1 MLSPSNPEV
10 LVFELNSDGRI
21 ARVDVFMPD
30 AGGLKPSR
38 RYARIM
44 FAFLPGIPGADDLR
58 TLARRVDTARHHGVP
73 NGCVLELDLQVVPQE
88 TGGFDPF
95 AMIAS
100 GGKPLLLRE
109 AVAAIHRAA
118 EDPRVAGLIAR
129 VQIPAA
135 AAGPVQELR
144 EAITA
149 FSDVKPSL
157 AWAETYPGTLSYYL
171 ASAFREVWMQP
182 SGTVG
187 LVGFATNALFL
198 RDALDK
204 AGIEAQFIA
213 RGEYKSAANL
223 FTQDRYTDAHREA
236 DSRLI
241 ESLHTQVWKAV
252 ADSRHLE
259 PAEVDTLADKAPLL
273 RDDAVTGRLIDRIG
287 FRDEAYARI
296 GELVGAPD
304 ISPETGDADSD
315 DAPPR
320 LYLSRY
326 ARATASRP
334 TPSMPPIPGRK
345 TKPTIAVVTLHGPIV
360 SGRGGPQLLPIGNSS
375 AGGDTIAAA
384 LREAAADDAVSA
396 IVLRVDSPGGSV
408 TGSETI
414 WREVNRV
421 RDRGK
426 PVVASMGAVAASGG
440 YYVSMSADAIVANA
454 GTITGSIG
462 VVTGKLVARELKDR
476 LGVGSDSVRTNA
488 NADAWSI
495 NKPFTDEQHAHVEAE
510 ADLFYTDFIERVA
523 QGRKMTVEAVD
534 AIARGRVWTGADAL
548 ERGLVDELG
557 GLRTAITRAKV
568 LAGLEPDADVRI
580 AGYPGSSLMDL
591 LRPKASSQPAAAS
604 LPDAVGALLG
614 RSVAGVLSQ
623 AERSLTGV
631 SALWLGDYRF

>member
-1 MLSPSNPEV
+1 
-10 LVFELNSDGRI
+10 
-21 ARVDVFMPD
+21 
-30 AGGLKPSR
+30 
-38 RYARIM
+38 M
-44 FAFLPGIPGADDLR
+44 FSFLPGIPGTDDLR
-58 TLARRVDTARHHGVP
+58 ALARKVDTARHHGVP
-73 NGCVLELDLQVVPQE
+73 DGCVLELDLQSVPQE

-95 AMIAS
+95 ALIAS
-100 GGKPLLLRE
+100 GGRPLLLRE

-129 VQIPAA
+129 VQIPFAP
-135 AAGPVQELR
+135 AGPVQELR
-144 EAITA
+144 QAIA
-149 FSDVKPSL
+149 EFSDAKPSL

-171 ASAFREVWMQP
+171 ASGFREVWMQP

-223 FTQDRYTDAHREA
+223 FTQDRYTEAHREA
-236 DSRLI
+236 DGRLI
-241 ESLHTQVWKAV
+241 ESLHAQVLQAV
-252 ADSRHLE
+252 AESRHID
-259 PAEVDTLADKAPLL
+259 PADVDALADKAPLL
-273 RDDAVTGRLIDRIG
+273 RDDAVTGRLVDRIG
-287 FRDEAYARI
+287 FRDEAYARV
-296 GELVGAPD
+296 GELVGAPG
-304 ISPETGDADSD
+304 ISPETGGADSD

-320 LYLSRY
+320 LYLARY
-326 ARATASRP
+326 ARAAASRP
-334 TPSMPPIPGRK
+334 VPPMPSIPGRK
-345 TKPTIAVVTLHGPIV
+345 GKPVIAVVTLHGPIV
-360 SGRGGPQLLPIGNSS
+360 SGRGGPNLLPFGNSS

-384 LREAAADDAVSA
+384 LREAAADDSVAA

-408 TGSETI
+408 TGSETV

-421 RDRGK
+421 RGQGK

-440 YYVSMSADAIVANA
+440 YYVSMGADAIVANA

-476 LGVGSDSVRTNA
+476 IGVGSDSVRTNA

-495 NKPFTDEQHAHVEAE
+495 NQPFTDEQHAHVEAE
-510 ADLFYTDFIERVA
+510 ADLFYTDFVDRVA
-523 QGRKMTVEAVD
+523 AGRSMSTEAVD
-534 AIARGRVWTGADAL
+534 AIARGRVWTGADAK

-557 GLRTAITRAKV
+557 GLRTAITKAKV

-580 AGYPGSSLMDL
+580 ASYPGSSLLDM
-591 LRPKASSQPAAAS
+591 LRPKPSSQPAAAS
-604 LPDAVGALLG
+604 LPDAVASLVG
-614 RSVAGVLSQ
+614 RSLAGVLVQ

>member
-1 MLSPSNPEV
+1 
-10 LVFELNSDGRI
+10 
-21 ARVDVFMPD
+21 
-30 AGGLKPSR
+30 
-38 RYARIM
+38 M
-44 FAFLPGIPGADDLR
+44 FAFLPGVPGIDDLR
-58 TLARRVDTARHHGVP
+58 ALGRRVDTARHHGVP
-73 NGCVLELDLQVVPQE
+73 DGCVLELDLHTVPPE
-88 TGGFDPF
+88 TAGFDPL

-100 GGKPLLLRE
+100 GGKPMLLRE

-118 EDPRVAGLIAR
+118 EDSRVAGLIAR
-129 VQIPAA
+129 VQIPVAA
-135 AAGPVQELR
+135 PGPIQELR
-144 EAITA
+144 AAIAA

-187 LVGFATNALFL
+187 LIGFATNALFL

-223 FTQDRYTDAHREA
+223 FTQDQYTEPHREA

-241 ESLHTQVWKAV
+241 DSLRSQVWEAV
-252 ADSRHLE
+252 AESRHLDPSE
-259 PAEVDTLADKAPLL
+259 IDALADRAPLL
-273 RDDAVTGRLIDRIG
+273 RDDAVAGRLIDRVG
-287 FRDEAYARI
+287 FRDEAYGRI
-296 GELVGAPD
+296 AELVGAPGITAD
-304 ISPETGDADSD
+304 TGDADSA

-326 ARATASRP
+326 AKAGGARP
-334 TPSMPPIPGRK
+334 APPIPGRK
-345 TKPTIAVVTLHGPIV
+345 AKPTIAVVTLHGPIV
-360 SGRGGPQLLPIGNSS
+360 SGRGGPQVLPLGNSS

-384 LREAAADDAVSA
+384 LREAAADDDVTA

-421 RDRGK
+421 RDAGK
-426 PVVASMGAVAASGG
+426 PIVASMGAVAASGG

-462 VVTGKLVARELKDR
+462 VVTGKLVARELKER
-476 LGVGSDSVRTNA
+476 LGVGSGAVRTNA

-495 NKPFTDEQHAHVEAE
+495 NQPFTDEQRAHVEAE
-510 ADLFYTDFIERVA
+510 ADLFYTDFVERVA
-523 QGRKMTVEAVD
+523 AGRRLTVKDVD

-557 GLRTAITRAKV
+557 GLRTAIARAKV
-568 LAGLEPDADVRI
+568 LAGLDSDDDVKI
-580 AGYPGSSLMDL
+580 VNYPGSSVLDI
-591 LRPKASSQPAAAS
+591 LRPKPSSVPAAAS
-604 LPDAVGALLG
+604 VPDALAALLG
-614 RSVAGVLSQ
+614 RGVNGALEQ
-623 AERSLTGV
+623 AERSVTGV
-631 SALWLGDYRF
+631 NALWLGNYRF

>member
-1 MLSPSNPEV
+1 
-10 LVFELNSDGRI
+10 
-21 ARVDVFMPD
+21 
-30 AGGLKPSR
+30 
-38 RYARIM
+38 M
-44 FAFLPGIPGADDLR
+44 FSFLPGIPGADDLR
-58 TLARRVDTARHHGVP
+58 SLARKVDTARHHGVP
-73 NGCVLELDLQVVPQE
+73 NGCVLELDLLAPPPE
-88 TGGFDPF
+88 TAGFDPL
-95 AMIAS
+95 AIIS
-100 GGKPLLLRE
+100 GSGRALVLRE

-118 EDPRVAGLIAR
+118 DDGRIAGLIAR

-144 EAITA
+144 DAIEA

-213 RGEYKSAANL
+213 RGEYKSAANR

-236 DSRLI
+236 DSRLLD
-241 ESLHTQVWKAV
+241 SLHGQVWQAIAK
-252 ADSRHLE
+252 SRHIE
-259 PAEVDTLADKAPLL
+259 PAVVDELADKAPLL
-273 RDDAVTGRLIDRIG
+273 RDDAVTGRLVDRIG
-287 FRDEAYARI
+287 FRDEAFARI
-296 GELVGAPD
+296 SELVGAPG
-304 ISPETGDADSD
+304 ISPGTGDADSD
-315 DAPPR
+315 PDAPPR

-326 ARATASRP
+326 AKATANP
-334 TPSMPPIPGRK
+334 GPQMPSIPGRK
-345 TKPTIAVVTLHGPIV
+345 HKPTIAVVTLHGLIV
-360 SGRGGPQLLPIGNSS
+360 SGRGGPQVLPFGNSS

-384 LREAAADDAVSA
+384 LREAAADDSVSA

-414 WREVNRV
+414 WREVSRV
-421 RDRGK
+421 RDGGK

-440 YYVSMSADAIVANA
+440 YYVSICADAIVANA

-476 LGVGSDSVRTNA
+476 LGVGSDSVRTNE

-495 NKPFTDEQHAHVEAE
+495 NKPFTDDQHAHVEAE

-523 QGRKMTVEAVD
+523 AGRKLSVDEVD

-557 GLRTAITRAKV
+557 GLRAAINRAKV
-568 LAGLEPDADVRI
+568 LAGYDKDDDVRI
-580 AGYPGSSLMDL
+580 VSYPGSSFLDF
-591 LRPKASSQPAAAS
+591 LRPKPSSQPAAAS
-604 LPDAVGALLG
+604 LSAAVAGLLG
-614 RSVAGVLSQ
+614 RSMVEMLGQV
-623 AERSLTGV
+623 ERSLTGAT
-631 SALWLGDYRF
+631 ALWLGDYRF

>member
-1 MLSPSNPEV
+1 
-10 LVFELNSDGRI
+10 
-21 ARVDVFMPD
+21 
-30 AGGLKPSR
+30 
-38 RYARIM
+38 M
-44 FAFLPGIPGADDLR
+44 FDFLPGIPGADDLR
-58 TLARRVDTARHHGVP
+58 SLVRRVDTTRHHGVP
-73 NGCVLELDLQVVPQE
+73 NGCVLELDLLSAPPE
-88 TGGFDPF
+88 TSGFDPM
-95 AMIAS
+95 AII
-100 GGKPLLLRE
+100 GGGGRPVVLRE

-118 EDPRVAGLIAR
+118 ADPRVSGLIAR

-144 EAITA
+144 DAISA
-149 FSDVKPSL
+149 FSDVKPSV

-236 DSRLI
+236 DSRLLD
-241 ESLHTQVWKAV
+241 SLHSQVWQAV
-252 ADSRHLE
+252 ADSRHIE
-259 PAEVDTLADKAPLL
+259 PAAVDELADKAPLL
-273 RDDAVTGRLIDRIG
+273 RDDAVTGRLVDRIG

-296 GELVGAPD
+296 GELVGAPG

-315 DAPPR
+315 ADAPPR

-334 TPSMPPIPGRK
+334 GPQMPSIPGRK
-345 TKPTIAVVTLHGPIV
+345 SKPTIAVVTLHGPIV
-360 SGRGGPQLLPIGNSS
+360 SGRGGPQLLPFGNSS

-384 LREAAADDAVSA
+384 LREAAADDSVSA

-421 RDRGK
+421 RDGGK

-440 YYVSMSADAIVANA
+440 YYVSMGADAIVANA

-476 LGVGSDSVRTNA
+476 LGVGSDSVRTNE

-495 NKPFTDEQHAHVEAE
+495 NKPFTDEQHARVEAE
-510 ADLFYTDFIERVA
+510 ADLFYTDFVERVA
-523 QGRKMTVEAVD
+523 EGRKLSVEAVD
-534 AIARGRVWTGADAL
+534 AVARGRVWTGADAL

-557 GLRTAITRAKV
+557 GLRNAIDRAKV
-568 LAGLEPDADVRI
+568 LAGHDEDADVRI
-580 AGYPGSSLMDL
+580 VSYPGSSLLDF
-591 LRPKASSQPAAAS
+591 LRPKPSSQPAAAS
-604 LPDAVGALLG
+604 LPQAVAALLG
-614 RSVAGVLSQ
+614 RSVVEMLGQ